1 MRRRR
6 LVLVVPLGALLLVM
20 LIVYLTSSGTSG
32 SLSSHTVQISEV
44 MTSNK
49 GTVPDETGE
58 FPDWVELHNTSDEDV
73 QIGGYGLSDDKIIAA
88 KWTFPAGTTIP
99 AGGYLIVYCSGDP
112 ERGRMHT
119 PFKLS
124 ADDDLVLT
132 TEAGAVIDSLSLK
145 AVSAGYSLGR
155 DAQGNWVEMRP
166 SPGYPNTDEGVAA
179 FLDTLTADVGES
191 IGVFLNEFMASNAST
206 LLGPDGSYCDWI
218 ELYNTTGSD
227 IDLSGYGVSDNPAQP
242 LKYVLP
248 DGTTIRAYSTLL
260 IYCTGRKGTSN
271 TEIEAPF
278 GLAAYEE
285 AVVFSTPDGRILD
298 SYEYTRQET
307 DQSMARVPDG
317 TGDWQ
322 QTASPTPGYTNNATG
337 VSQYQASLTYGT
349 GELMISELMNGNKSY
364 LIQPDQQYY
373 DWIEI
378 YNRSGQTINLAGYA
392 LSDNAKNPAKWVFP
406 DMTLGAGEYL
416 VVIASGK
423 NATDPNGTLETN
435 FGISGDGDT
444 VFLFSPDAVLL
455 DKLQIGA
462 AHVDVSYG
470 RGLDG
475 KAVYYET
482 PTPGAANG
490 AGVPG
495 YAETPSFSVPAGA
508 YTSVQT
514 VEISVPEG
522 TTVRYTTDG
531 SIPTAASQAYT
542 GPITLSSGV
551 TILRARAFAGGLFDS
566 DVATA
571 SYFVNQ
577 GEATAET
584 HVSTIPVISL
594 VSDPDYLFG
603 AVNGI
608 YVAGQTYY
616 EKSGGRDTPT
626 SYTIQYD
633 NNSDYFKYANFN
645 AQHETHPDPMGMEW
659 ERPAHID
666 YIGTD
671 GTLLYEEDML
681 CRIFGAFSR
690 YDKQKGIALV
700 SRAGYGSTSMDYPFF
715 ENRDYS
721 SFKSLTLRASA
732 KDVIYTRMRDILIQ
746 GLLED
751 GGSILP
757 TQAYVQVALYINGEY
772 WGVYNLREKVNKYFI
787 AQRYGLADPEEIDI
801 LVGNGVSPA
810 AEIAG
815 NGYLDYKALVEYA
828 GSHDL
833 SDPNNYAYVCSL
845 MDVENFAEY
854 CAMEIYVGNTD
865 TGNIKFWR
873 SSQLD
878 NKWRWIPYDFDW
890 AFNRE
895 DGSQPLGSTTG
906 YRRDFFTKYFHPEGH
921 GAGKGFSTTLS
932 RALLQNSSFRAL
944 FLEKCALMLEIF
956 APDKMIARI
965 DELAANIKTEMEYDT
980 AKWGIIRFVTWETR
994 VEGLRDSARNA
1005 PEYFLYYAQQYF
1017 NLSDAEMVEIFGR
1030 RSSLTGVS

>member
-6 LVLVVPLGALLLVM
+6 LVLVVPLSVILLAAL
-20 LIVYLTSSGTSG
+20 IIYLTRSGSSG
-32 SLSSHTVQISEV
+32 SLNTHTIRINEV

-49 GTVPDETGE
+49 GTLSDETGDS
-58 FPDWVELHNTSDEDV
+58 PDWLELYNDSDQEV
-73 QIGGYGLSDDKIIAA
+73 AIGGYGLSDDKVEAA

-99 AGGYLIVYCSGDP
+99 PHGYLVVFCSGDTA
-112 ERGRMHT
+112 RGPLHT

-132 TEAGAVIDSLSLK
+132 TEGGAVIDSLSLK
-145 AVSAGYSLGR
+145 AVSTGYTLGR
-155 DAQGNWVEMRP
+155 DEAGSWVEMRP
-166 SPGYPNTDEGVAA
+166 SPGFANNDEGVAA
-179 FLDTLTADVGES
+179 FLATLAATEAES
-191 IGVFLNEFMASNAST
+191 NGVFINEFMASNAST

-218 ELYNTTGSD
+218 ELYNTTGTD
-227 IDLSGYGVSDNPAQP
+227 IDLSGYGISDNPAQP
-242 LKYVLP
+242 LKYALP
-248 DGTTIRAYSTLL
+248 QGTVIRAYGTLL
-260 IYCTGRKGTSN
+260 IYCTGREGSSN
-271 TEIEAPF
+271 TQIEVPF

-298 SYEYTRQET
+298 SVEYTRQET
-307 DQSMARVPDG
+307 DKSMARVPDG
-317 TGDWQ
+317 TGAWQ
-322 QTASPTPGYTNNATG
+322 QTASPTPGYANTAAG
-337 VSQYQASLTYGT
+337 AAEYQASLPFGT
-349 GELMISELMNGNKSY
+349 GELMLSEIINGNKST
-364 LIQPDQQYY
+364 LIQPDQKYY

-378 YNRSGQTINLAGYA
+378 CNRSGAAINLSGYA
-392 LSDNAKNPAKWVFP
+392 LSNNAKNPAKWVFP
-406 DMTLGAGEYL
+406 DMTLEAGGYL

-423 NATDPNGTLETN
+423 DQRDPSGTLETN
-435 FGISGDGDT
+435 FGISGDGDS
-444 VFLFSPDAVLL
+444 VFLFAPDATLL
-455 DKLQIGA
+455 DKLQIGP
-462 AHVDVSYG
+462 AHADVSYG

-490 AGVPG
+490 AGLPA
-495 YAETPSFSVPAGA
+495 YAETPAFSLPAGR
-508 YTSVQT
+508 YTSAQT
-514 VEISVPEG
+514 VELSSSPGAV
-522 TTVRYTTDG
+522 VRYTTDG
-531 SIPTAASQAYT
+531 SIPDETSQVYT
-542 GPITLSSGV
+542 GAITLSSGV
-551 TILRARAFAGGLFDS
+551 TILRARAFANGYLES

-571 SYFVNQ
+571 SYFINQ
-577 GEATAET
+577 GEATAEN
-584 HVSTIPVISL
+584 HVSTIPVVSL

-626 SYTIQYD
+626 SFTIEY
-633 NNSDYFKYANFN
+633 NNQSDYLKYANFN
-645 AQHETHPDPMGMEW
+645 AQHVTHPDPMGMEW

-666 YIGTD
+666 YIGAD
-671 GTLLYEEDML
+671 GTLLFEEDML

-700 SRAGYGSTSMDYPFF
+700 SRAGYGSTSMDYAFF
-715 ENRDYS
+715 DNRPYT
-721 SFKSLTLRASA
+721 SFKTLTLRASA

-757 TQAYVQVALYINGEY
+757 TQAYVQVVLYINGEY

-787 AQRYGLADPEEIDI
+787 AQRYGLADPEQIDL

-810 AEIAG
+810 AELSG

-833 SDPNNYAYVCSL
+833 SDPEHYAYVCSL

-873 SSQLD
+873 SRQLD

-895 DGSQPLGSTTG
+895 DGSQSLNLTTG
-906 YRRDFFTKYFHPEGH
+906 YRRDFFTKYFNPEGH

-932 RALLQNSSFRAL
+932 RALLKNDSFRAL
-944 FLEKCALMLEIF
+944 FLQKCALMLDIF

-980 AKWGIIRFVTWETR
+980 AKWGVIRFVTWETR
-994 VEGLRDSARNA
+994 VEGLRDSAKNA

-1017 NLSDAEMVEIFGR
+1017 NLSDAEMAEIFGR
-1030 RSSLTGVS
+1030 RSSLTEVR